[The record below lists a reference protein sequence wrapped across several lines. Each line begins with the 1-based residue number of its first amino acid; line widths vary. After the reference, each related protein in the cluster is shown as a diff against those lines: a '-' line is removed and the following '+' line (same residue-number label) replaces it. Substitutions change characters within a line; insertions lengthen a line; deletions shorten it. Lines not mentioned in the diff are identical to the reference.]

1 MPDPAVGVLVAGE
14 RRRQRTVCGSA
25 LAVRGGLQQRGTH
38 ERVAKL
44 ERAVGDAKQALP
56 LGGVERILG
65 QAGLARSPHH
75 GGDLLPVIQ
84 RRDQQSRL
92 RVGGQPL
99 DPLREGLHAT
109 RRSRGVVS
117 GRAE

>member
-1 MPDPAVGVLVAGE
+1 MPAARLIPTPRCLERTRDLFVGTETRQCLMPDPAVGVLVAGE

-25 LAVRGGLQQRGTH
+25 LAVRGGLEQRGTH
-38 ERVAKL
+38 ERMAEL

-84 RRDQQSRL
+84 RRDQ
-92 RVGGQPL
+92 
-99 DPLREGLHAT
+99 
-109 RRSRGVVS
+109 
-117 GRAE
+117 